1 EAFVGRRT
9 HADIHQEECQAYF
22 QHDRLEIPNFGC
34 GRAKVSRHYFLRRQD
49 EEMDGT
55 GTQRTREL
63 RNPEWHNETPGETP
77 RDGKAQRNCRIEM
90 CGRDIAEGINH
101 SRDS

>member
-1 EAFVGRRT
+1 M
-9 HADIHQEECQAYF
+9 H
-22 QHDRLEIPNFGC
+22 
-34 GRAKVSRHYFLRRQD
+34 
-49 EEMDGT
+49 GT

-63 RNPEWHNETPGETP
+63 RNPEWYNKTPGETP
-77 RDGKAQRNCRIEM
+77 RNGKAQRNGWIEM